1 MENKELKDRFIDERT
16 GIEYIL
22 HGDYYLPNLTDT
34 ASVSFSELGR
44 YGRMRLR
51 YLKQYKRAEYTILW
65 ANNKLRNHL
74 KEIDKTANE
83 RLNLLI
89 KQLAEKENIT
99 EELKANNQLE
109 WVGKMNNIK
118 NSAEEIMLNELI
130 YI

>member
-16 GIEYIL
+16 GIEYIR
-22 HGDYYLPNLTDT
+22 HGDYYLLNLIDT
-34 ASVSFSELGR
+34 ASVNSSELGR

-51 YLKQYKRAEYTILW
+51 YLKQYKRVEYTILW

-74 KEIDKTANE
+74 KEIDKTANA

-109 WVGKMNNIK
+109 WVCKMNNIK
-118 NSAEEIMLNELI
+118 NSAEEIVLNELI